1 MFKFYVIK
9 MDKKRI
15 LMCMGDARIRVL
27 MALGFLTLFSVT
39 AMGGGGEQKAAYAIA
54 CLLCR
59 IMQIFFLI
67 VGVLAT
73 LVIVIGGIKWIG
85 SGEDPEARTQ
95 AKSTIIHAIIGI
107 IIVLVAGY
115 IVSWIVVSFGVI
127 RIADPITAIG
137 GCDSLCTL
145 S

>member
-1 MFKFYVIK
+1 
-9 MDKKRI
+9 MDKKKILMRMGDGRVRI
-15 LMCMGDARIRVL
+15 LMV
-27 MALGFLTLFSVT
+27 LGFLALFSVT
-39 AMGGGGEQKAAYAIA
+39 ALGAGGERIAAYAIA

-115 IVSWIVVSFGVI
+115 VVSWVVMSFGVI
-127 RIADPITAIG
+127 RIADPIQAIG
-137 GCDSLCTL
+137 GCDTMCKLK
-145 S
+145 

>member
-1 MFKFYVIK
+1 

-15 LMCMGDARIRVL
+15 LKYMGNARVRML
-27 MALGFLTLFSVT
+27 MILVFLALFSVT
-39 AMGGGGEQKAAYAIA
+39 AFGTGGTGTEHKAAYAIA

-59 IMQIFFLI
+59 IMQIFLLI

-73 LVIVIGGIKWIG
+73 LVIIIGGIKWIG

-107 IIVLVAGY
+107 IIVMVAGY
-115 IVSWIVVSFGVI
+115 VVSWIVSSFGGI
-127 RIADPITAIG
+127 RIADPIDAVT
-137 GCDSLCTL
+137 GCSKICAGF
-145 S
+145 